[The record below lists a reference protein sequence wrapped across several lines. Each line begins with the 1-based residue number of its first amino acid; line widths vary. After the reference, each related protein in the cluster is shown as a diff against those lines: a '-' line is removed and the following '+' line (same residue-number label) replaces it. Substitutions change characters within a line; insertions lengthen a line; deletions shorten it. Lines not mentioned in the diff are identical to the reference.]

1 MKGKMK
7 EDIKETNQGKLRG
20 NIKENQG
27 EKSRKIKGKY
37 QGEKS
42 RKIKEE
48 NQGKSRENKY
58 HTTYHSVKAVPAG
71 LEKGPEEI
79 GEHVDREL
87 GGKHDGV
94 KHFEPVQN
102 ILRPLQFIRAVVIR
116 Q

>member
-58 HTTYHSVKAVPAG
+58 HSVKTVPAG
-71 LEKGPEEI
+71 LEEGPEEI

>member
-58 HTTYHSVKAVPAG
+58 HTTVSKQFQLDLKKGQKKLANMLIASSAVNMM
-71 LEKGPEEI
+71 
-79 GEHVDREL
+79 V
-87 GGKHDGV
+87 
-94 KHFEPVQN
+94 
-102 ILRPLQFIRAVVIR
+102 
-116 Q
+116 